1 MSKSDTQV
9 TSLDDEPG
17 NSAAEVAAAAA
28 PVKPAKAAAKAAT
41 AVADDPNRMVSLTI
55 HQGQGDGGND
65 AVYLGHNEF
74 GRLVP
79 RGVPV
84 EVPACVI
91 GSLDL
96 AVQDVYTTEGRNV
109 IHRKVPRYAYTVRG

>member
-9 TSLDDEPG
+9 TSLDDEG
-17 NSAAEVAAAAA
+17 SDVAVATA
-28 PVKPAKAAAKAAT
+28 PAKASRVSANKGAAPT
-41 AVADDPNRMVSLTI
+41 SDDPNRMVTLTI

-84 EVPACVI
+84 EVPAQVV

-96 AVQDVYTTEGRNV
+96 AVQTVYTTEGRNV
-109 IHRKVPRYAYTVRG
+109 IERQVPRYAYTVRG

>member
-9 TSLDDEPG
+9 TSLDDEAG
-17 NSAAEVAAAAA
+17 DTAVAAAPARAAKTIAAKGAA
-28 PVKPAKAAAKAAT
+28 PAAE
-41 AVADDPNRMVSLTI
+41 DPHRMVTLTI

-84 EVPACVI
+84 EVPAHVV

-96 AVQDVYTTEGRNV
+96 AVQTVYTTEGRNV
-109 IHRKVPRYAYTVRG
+109 IERQVPRYAYTVRG